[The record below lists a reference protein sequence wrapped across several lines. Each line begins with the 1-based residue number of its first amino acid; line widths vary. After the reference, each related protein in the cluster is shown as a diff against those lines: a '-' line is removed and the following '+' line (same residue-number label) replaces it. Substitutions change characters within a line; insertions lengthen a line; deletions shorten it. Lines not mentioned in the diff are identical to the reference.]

1 MRAKK
6 RILTSI
12 LLLNLI
18 CTGLLTAQSVDE
30 IINKHV
36 KAMGGTEKLSQ
47 LKSIKIAANMEV
59 MNMEVPVTTTIVQNK
74 AFRTETSLQGMTI
87 IQAIDGDTGWMINP
101 MTGDNTP
108 TPLAEE
114 TIAILSA
121 QTDITG
127 LFNYKEKG
135 YKATLEG
142 EEDLGGAKVYKVV
155 ITLPSG
161 IQQTNYISK
170 ETFYILKIK
179 SIVQVEGNEITSENK
194 QSNFKQVSGITV
206 PFLSEITSSAM
217 PEAKMTNTIT
227 SVEINPKIQEGYFAM
242 PK

>member
-12 LLLNLI
+12 LFLNLI
-18 CTGLLTAQSVDE
+18 CVGLLSAQSVDD
-30 IINKHV
+30 IINKHI
-36 KAMGGTEKLSQ
+36 KAMGGTEKLSL
-47 LKSIKIAANMEV
+47 LKSIKISANMEV

-74 AFRTETSLQGMTI
+74 AFRTETSVQGMTI
-87 IQAIDGDTGWMINP
+87 TQAIDGNTGWMINP
-101 MTGDNTP
+101 MTGDDKATALP
-108 TPLAEE
+108 EQTVAM
-114 TIAILSA
+114 LSA

-135 YKATLEG
+135 YKVTLDG
-142 EEDLGGAKVYKVV
+142 EDDLGGAKVYKVV
-155 ITLPSG
+155 VTLPSG
-161 IQQTNYISK
+161 IQQMNYISK

-179 SIVQVEGNEITSENK
+179 SVINVDGKEITSENS
-194 QSNFKQVSGITV
+194 QSNFKQVSGITA

-217 PEAKMTNTIT
+217 PGAKMINKIT
-227 SVEINPKIQEGYFAM
+227 SIEINPKIEEGYFTM